1 MRLNV
6 NIRTYNDSDEKR
18 VADLW
23 RICFPDAPPHNIPEV
38 DIRRKMKI
46 QRELFFVAE
55 IDGEIV
61 GSALSGY
68 DGHRGWVY
76 YVAVHP
82 DYRRRRI
89 GEALMNRVEKE
100 LATIGC
106 PKLNLQVR
114 VENEEVVS
122 FYKKL
127 GYLVEERVSMGK
139 KLQSD

>member
-1 MRLNV
+1 MHLNL
-6 NIRTYNDSDEKR
+6 NIRTYNDDDGKA

-23 RICFPDAPPHNIPEV
+23 RICFPNDPPHNIPEE

-76 YVAVHP
+76 FVAVHP

-100 LATIGC
+100 LAAIGC

-114 VENEEVVS
+114 AENEEVVS